1 MKDRMAKKAQTQTGK
16 KAILAIFADAQQAA
30 GDNAAIADPNPNE
43 ARNGIRPGQ
52 WEGAPHDRM
61 PPDCPV
67 RVIGRDAEGV
77 VYCVTA
83 TNDFRAVERW
93 DMPALVDLFA
103 PQANYLFW
111 AWPGFSEVKAMDP
124 ETQEEKKKLV
134 VKRVERDKVMTCLK
148 NESARKPLF
157 DPARQRRGRGG
168 WRDGQDRF
176 IWHSGSW
183 LWSSDGKKLE
193 RAKPGEHDGFLYT
206 RQALAVDPWQQP
218 VSPEE
223 SPALRILGDLRT
235 WNWERPYLDPILVL
249 GWLATAIMGGALKAR
264 PVLFATGGAGVGKST
279 LQEMLKLSLDGLV
292 TSSVNT
298 TAAGIYQRAKYDSL
312 PFMIDELE
320 SKPGSTRAESV
331 IELARVAYTGGDISR
346 GGADHEAT
354 SFTAQQSFFFSAI
367 NAPPMLAQDKSRM
380 AILNLG
386 RLDRKNGIGRKV
398 TVSAE
403 TDSRMML
410 RQVMDGWAD
419 FTTRLMP
426 QYWDALAGQG
436 LDARAID
443 TYGTLLA
450 AAELLVGPAA
460 LEDLGLQV
468 TEHTALGELVAA
480 ATVIERTEN
489 LDNWHKCLDMLF
501 QFEIDAWREGVK
513 PTIGGVCEQAVQF
526 ASARQEGLSI
536 SEAQKRLYLANLS
549 IVDISDKYPDYR
561 RRPLLCVPT
570 DGPKLQRLFAD
581 SEYNK
586 GVWYSALKQA
596 PANIVIRSLGNAQKQ
611 KINGSTKNVLLVD
624 LVAFDE
630 FAKGVE

>member
-1 MKDRMAKKAQTQTGK
+1 MAKKAQTQTGA
-16 KAILAIFADAQQAA
+16 KAILAVFADAKR
-30 GDNAAIADPNPNE
+30 GADDAVQLDDPGPNE
-43 ARNGIRPGQ
+43 ARAGIRPGQ

-67 RVIGRDAEGV
+67 RVIGRDADGI

-111 AWPGFSEVKAMDP
+111 AWPGFSEVKVMDP
-124 ETQEEKKKLV
+124 DSGEEKKKLV

-148 NESARKPLF
+148 QEAAKKPLF

-183 LWSSDGKKLE
+183 LWSSVPHGGAHKLE
-193 RAKPGEHDGFLYT
+193 RARPGEHDGFLYT
-206 RQALAVDPWQQP
+206 RQALSVDPWQEP
-218 VSPEE
+218 VAPEE
-223 SPALRILGDLRT
+223 SPAVRILHDLRT
-235 WNWERPYLDPILVL
+235 WQWERPYLDPILVL
-249 GWLATAIMGGALKAR
+249 GWIATAIMGGSLKAR
-264 PVLFATGGAGVGKST
+264 PVVFTTGGAGVGKST
-279 LQEMLKLSLDGLV
+279 LQELLKGSLDGLV
-292 TSSVNT
+292 TTSVNT

-320 SKPGSTRAESV
+320 SKAGSTRAESV

-398 TVSAE
+398 TLKQDV
-403 TDSRMML
+403 DSRMLL
-410 RQVMDGWAD
+410 RQVMDGWED
-419 FTTRLMP
+419 FNRRLMP
-426 QYWDALAGQG
+426 LYWEALAEQG

-450 AAELLVGPAA
+450 AAEMLVGPAE
-460 LEDLGLQV
+460 LEDCGLPATQYMQ
-468 TEHTALGELVAA
+468 LGEIVAA
-480 ATVIERTEN
+480 ATAIERTEN

-501 QFEIDAWREGVK
+501 QFPIDSWREGVK
-513 PTIGGVCEQAVQF
+513 PTIGGIADRLMSKD
-526 ASARQEGLSI
+526 AGMGI
-536 SEAQKRLYLANLS
+536 SDAQDRLQLVNLTV
-549 IVDISDKYPDYR
+549 VDIGKHVPDYAG
-561 RRPLLCVPT
+561 RPMLCVPP
-570 DGPKLQRLFAD
+570 DGPMLQRLFSD
-581 SEYNK
+581 SEFNK
-586 GVWYSALKQA
+586 GVWYTALKQA
-596 PANIVIRSLGNAQKQ
+596 PANIVIRALGNRQKQ
-611 KINGSTKNVLLVD
+611 KINGSTKHCLLVD

-630 FAKGVE
+630 FARKVE

>member
-1 MKDRMAKKAQTQTGK
+1 
-16 KAILAIFADAQQAA
+16 
-30 GDNAAIADPNPNE
+30 
-43 ARNGIRPGQ
+43 
-52 WEGAPHDRM
+52 M

-67 RVIGRDAEGV
+67 RVIGRDSEGT
-77 VYCVTA
+77 VYAVTA
-83 TNDFRAVERW
+83 TNDFRAIERW
-93 DMPALVDLFA
+93 DYPTLVGLFA
-103 PQANYLFW
+103 PAASYMFW
-111 AWPGFSEVKAMDP
+111 AWPGYSEQKVTEDG
-124 ETQEEKKKLV
+124 EEKKTLV
-134 VKRVERDKVMTCLK
+134 VKRVERDKAMTCLQQEAAK
-148 NESARKPLF
+148 KPLF

-168 WRDGQDRF
+168 WRDSQDRF

-183 LWSSDGKKLE
+183 LWSSVPAGGSHKLE
-193 RAKPGEHDGFLYT
+193 RARPGEHDGFLYT
-206 RQALAVDPWQQP
+206 RQALAVDPWQEP

-223 SPALRILGDLRT
+223 SPARRILEDLRT
-235 WNWERPYLDPILVL
+235 WKWERDYLDPVLVL

-264 PVLFATGGAGVGKST
+264 PVVFTTGGAGVGKST
-279 LQEMLKLSLDGLV
+279 LQELLKLSLDGLV
-292 TSSVNT
+292 TTSVNT

-386 RLDRKNGIGRKV
+386 RLDKKNGIGRKV

-410 RQVMDGWAD
+410 RQVMDGWHD

-426 QYWDALAGQG
+426 QYWEALAGQG

-450 AAELLVGPAA
+450 AAELLVGPEA
-460 LEDLGLQV
+460 LEEIGLPA
-468 TEHTALGELVAA
+468 TEHTALGELVAS
-480 ATVIERTEN
+480 ATAIERTEN

-501 QFEIDAWREGVK
+501 QFPIDAWREGVK
-513 PTIGGVCEQAVQF
+513 PTIGGVCADVM
-526 ASARQEGLSI
+526 AKDGLSI
-536 SEAQKRLYLANLS
+536 SEAQRRLYLANLT
-549 IVDISDKYPDYR
+549 IVDLSKHLPDFTG
-561 RRPLLCVPT
+561 RPLLCVPS
-570 DGPKLQRLFAD
+570 DGPTLQRLFAD
-581 SEYNK
+581 SEFNK

-596 PANIVIRSLGNAQKQ
+596 PHNIVIRSLGNRQKQ
-611 KINGSTKNVLLVD
+611 SINGSKKHCLLVD
-624 LVAFDE
+624 LIAFDE
-630 FAKGVE
+630 FAGKVE